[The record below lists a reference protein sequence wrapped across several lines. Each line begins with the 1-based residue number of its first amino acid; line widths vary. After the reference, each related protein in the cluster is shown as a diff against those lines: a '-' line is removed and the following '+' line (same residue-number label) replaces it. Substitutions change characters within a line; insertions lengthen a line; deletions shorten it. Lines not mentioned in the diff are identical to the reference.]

1 MRKHASWYIKGLP
14 RCTDIKNVMNSLND
28 SNEVIKLL
36 ETYKEEL
43 K

>member
-1 MRKHASWYIKGLP
+1 
-14 RCTDIKNVMNSLND
+14 MNSLND